1 MDAQCPTEEAKLLFH
16 HKFKSIVMFSQTP
29 KRSRQCKII
38 LKHRLEELQFFIR
51 FLWLSEVPLIF
62 FIAQWMEA
70 NAFSL
75 ILHIY
80 GFGTLCNLKITTEVL
95 DGVLGFAASEDQSY
109 QGQQMQRTQY

>member
-16 HKFKSIVMFSQTP
+16 HNFKSIVMFSQTP

-80 GFGTLCNLKITTEVL
+80 EFGTLCNLKITTEVL

-109 QGQQMQRTQY
+109 QGQ